1 MKPAL
6 IDIIRDY
13 QELAAKAVYIFR
25 TKYQI
30 DDILEGW
37 HSGIYQQTGKLTEE
51 GINFYAF
58 HGIGL
63 AVHFEDKIVDFDLAY
78 FPEQRHDGFN
88 LSRLISFIKN
98 SVEKYSEYKNNEKV
112 EKEFNELI
120 SNGIIE
126 NPKLEDSTFLY
137 FFKDTLK

>member
-1 MKPAL
+1 MNPAL

-13 QELAAKAVYIFR
+13 QESADKAVHIFR
-25 TKYQI
+25 TKYQV

-37 HSGIYQQTGKLTEE
+37 HNRIYEQTGKLPEE

-63 AVHFEDKIVDFDLAY
+63 AAHFADKIVDFDFAY
-78 FPEQRHDGFN
+78 FPEQRHDGFD
-88 LSRLISFIKN
+88 LWRLVGFIEN
-98 SVEKYSEYKNNEKV
+98 NENKYAEYKDKVKV

-120 SNGIIE
+120 TKGIIE
-126 NPKLEDSTFLY
+126 KPILENSTNLY
-137 FFKDTLK
+137 FFKDTL